1 MPIYEY
7 HCKDCDRVF
16 EMLIKDRSD
25 KPECPF
31 CEGRVKRV
39 MSRFGMEL
47 KGSGFYRNDY
57 E

>member
-1 MPIYEY
+1 MPVYEY
-7 HCKDCDRVF
+7 HCEDCGKVF
-16 EMLIKDRSD
+16 EILIKDHSD

>member
-1 MPIYEY
+1 MPVYEY
-7 HCKDCDRVF
+7 KCEDCVKVF
-16 EMLIKDRSD
+16 DYFQRDND

-31 CEGRVKRV
+31 CEGKVERV